1 MKSVFVSGHFD
12 VFAIF
17 LAVKLRILENIG
29 TSGQYLCSRFPEN
42 GEFGE
47 FFARSFFNHCPS
59 SLTIISANCP

>member
-29 TSGQYLCSRFPEN
+29 TSGQYLCSRFPEKS
-42 GEFGE
+42 EFEE
-47 FFARSFFNHCPS
+47 FFARSFFNH
-59 SLTIISANCP
+59 